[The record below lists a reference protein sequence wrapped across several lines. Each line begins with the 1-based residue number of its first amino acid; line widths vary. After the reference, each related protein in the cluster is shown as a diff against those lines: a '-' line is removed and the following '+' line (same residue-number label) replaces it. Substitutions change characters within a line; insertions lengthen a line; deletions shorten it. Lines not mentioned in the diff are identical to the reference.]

1 MDELEQ
7 LEHLSLV
14 SKICTELE
22 NHLGLN
28 DKDLAEFIIDLAY
41 KNPAL
46 DAFKRVLAENG
57 AEFSDSFT
65 TNLLRIIQLMKPASG
80 KRGTGSA
87 FEDDANDGNNL
98 AYKFPGLA
106 IPNNKKGYSSDE
118 GEYEG
123 KEDQKDR
130 KEDKKTTNKVVVDDM
145 FSELEKMAPS
155 KAEKKIDS
163 KSREQLEVD
172 NMFAELES
180 LAPSKSAE
188 DGGGKEAKRKDRRS
202 HSRERRKERSK
213 SREKRRDRSK
223 SRDRRRRSRSKD
235 RKRRSRTR
243 SRERHRDRER
253 DRSGRDRDR
262 DRERDRDRDRDRDR
276 KSRRSR
282 SRSRSK
288 DRARQRN
295 RSPSVDRMMVEK
307 RKRTPPMPE
316 EPEPGKI
323 YDGRVV
329 NIVAFGC
336 FVQLVGFRRKKE
348 GLVHISQLSTEG
360 RVNLVTDVVNRGDD
374 VKVKVMSLAGN
385 KISLSMKEVEQSTG
399 RDLNPLSHSHL
410 KDAAESD
417 LPGRNPDRP
426 MSMIPSML
434 NLQEGTLE
442 PVEETSRKKVT
453 RISSPERWEIKQ
465 MISSGVIDRSEMPD
479 FDEETGLLPKDEDS
493 EADIEI
499 EIVEDEPPFLQGHG
513 RALHDLSPVRIVK
526 NPDGSLAQAAMM
538 QTALAKERR
547 EHKMLQREQEMDAV
561 PTNMNKNWIDPLPD
575 EDDERTTAANTR
587 GVGMSTQDVPEWK
600 KAIIGGKKSS
610 FGRKTDMSLIEQ
622 RQSLPI
628 YKLRDDL
635 IKAVTDNQILIVIG
649 ETGSGKTTQIT
660 QYLAE
665 SGFIARGKIGCTQPR
680 RVAAMS
686 VAKRVAEEYGCRLG
700 QEVGYTIR
708 FEDCTSQETVIK
720 YMTDGMLLRECLVDF
735 DLKSY
740 SVIMLDEAHERTIHT
755 DVMFGLLKQAV
766 QKRPE
771 LKLIVTSATLDAV
784 KFSQYFF
791 EAPIFTIPG
800 RTFPVEILYTKEPET
815 DYLDASL
822 ITVMQIHLREPP
834 GDVLLFLTGQEEI
847 DTACE
852 ILYERMKSLGPD
864 VPELIILPVYSAL
877 PSEMQ
882 TRIFDPAPP
891 GSRKVVIA
899 TNIAETSLTIDGIY
913 YVVDPGFVKQKVYNS
928 KTGMD
933 SLVVTPISQAAA
945 KQRAGRAGRTGPGKA
960 YRLYTER
967 AYRDEMLPT
976 PVPEIQR
983 TNLATTVLQLKTMG
997 INDLLHFD
1005 FMDAPPVESLVMALE
1020 QLHSLSALD
1029 NEGLLTRLGRR
1040 MAEFPLEPNLS
1051 KLLIMSV
1058 ALQCSDE
1065 VLTIVSMLSVQN
1077 VFYRPKDKQALAD
1090 QKKAKFNQIE
1100 GDHLTLLAVYNSW
1113 KNNKFS
1119 NAWCYENFVQIR
1131 TLKRAQDVRKQLLG
1145 IMDRHKLDVVSAG
1158 KNTVRV
1164 QKAICSGFFRN
1175 AAKKDPQEG
1184 YRTLVDSQVVYIHPS
1199 SALFNRQPEWVVY
1212 HELVQTTKEYMREVT
1227 TIDPKWLV
1235 EFAPAFFR
1243 FSDPTKLSKFKKN
1256 QRLEPL
1262 YNKYEEPNAWRI
1274 SRTRRRRN

>member
-22 NHLGLN
+22 NHLSIN
-28 DKDLAEFIIDLAY
+28 DKDLAEFIIH
-41 KNPAL
+41 
-46 DAFKRVLAENG
+46 LAEQNPKIEDFRKALVQNG

-65 TNLLRIIQLMKPASG
+65 SNLMRIICLMKPSLKKKSG
-80 KRGTGSA
+80 QTA
-87 FEDDANDGNNL
+87 FTEKSSEKDVL

-106 IPNNKKGYSSDE
+106 IPNKEIDSDQEEKKPKNDDSTVDDMMAELEALAPSTSTS
-118 GEYEG
+118 
-123 KEDQKDR
+123 R
-130 KEDKKTTNKVVVDDM
+130 PKEDKKEVV
-145 FSELEKMAPS
+145 EH
-155 KAEKKIDS
+155 
-163 KSREQLEVD
+163 
-172 NMFAELES
+172 
-180 LAPSKSAE
+180 
-188 DGGGKEAKRKDRRS
+188 KRKS
-202 HSRERRKERSK
+202 SRERKRSVSPRKRSRSPRK
-213 SREKRRDRSK
+213 RSRSPRKRSRSPRKRSRSPRKRSRDRKKRSK
-223 SRDRRRRSRSKD
+223 SRDRKRSRSRDKKRRSRSRSAERRRRRSRSKD
-235 RKRRSRTR
+235 RKRQN
-243 SRERHRDRER
+243 
-253 DRSGRDRDR
+253 
-262 DRERDRDRDRDRDR
+262 
-276 KSRRSR
+276 RSR
-282 SRSRSK
+282 SREEKKRVEIK
-288 DRARQRN
+288 D
-295 RSPSVDRMMVEK
+295 D
-307 RKRTPPMPE
+307 PE
-316 EPEPGKI
+316 LGKI
-323 YDGRVV
+323 YDGKVA
-329 NIVAFGC
+329 NIVNFGC
-336 FVQLVGFRRKKE
+336 FVQLFGLRKKWE
-348 GLVHISQLSTEG
+348 GLVHISQLRSEG
-360 RVNLVTDVVNRGDD
+360 RVTDVNEVVSRGNN
-374 VKVKVMSLAGN
+374 VKVKVMSITGQ
-385 KISLSMKEVEQSTG
+385 KVSLSMKEVDQLTG
-399 RDLNPLSHSHL
+399 ADLNPLSH
-410 KDAAESD
+410 KPTEYDADA
-417 LPGRNPDRP
+417 RNPDRP
-426 MSMIPSML
+426 VAPMSMLSLPGNVDDDKDIA
-434 NLQEGTLE
+434 GH
-442 PVEETSRKKVT
+442 VK

-465 MISSGVIDRSEMPD
+465 MISSGVIDRREMPD
-479 FDEETGLLPKDEDS
+479 FNEEDGLLPNNEEDE
-493 EADIEI
+493 EDIEI

-513 RALHDLSPVRIVK
+513 RALHDLSPVRIIK

-538 QTALAKERR
+538 QSALQKERR
-547 EHKMLQREQEMDAV
+547 EQKMLAREQEAESKPTFGKDWMDPMDV
-561 PTNMNKNWIDPLPD
+561 VE
-575 EDDERTTAANTR
+575 EDKAETAKFTMAP
-587 GVGMSTQDVPEWK
+587 QDIPEWK
-600 KAIIGGKKSS
+600 KHVIGGKKASY
-610 FGRKTDMSLIEQ
+610 GRKTDMTIVEQ

-628 YKLRDDL
+628 FKLRDDL
-635 IKAVTDNQILIVIG
+635 IKAVSDNQILIVIG

-665 SGFIARGKIGCTQPR
+665 AGFISRGRIGCTQPR

-686 VAKRVAEEYGCRLG
+686 VAKRVSEEYGCRLG

-708 FEDCTSQETVIK
+708 FEDCTSPETAIK
-720 YMTDGMLLRECLVDF
+720 YMTDGMMLRECLVDF

-755 DVMFGLLKQAV
+755 DVLFGLLKQAV
-766 QKRPE
+766 KKRPE

-800 RTFPVEILYTKEPET
+800 RTFPVEILYTKEPEN

-822 ITVMQIHLREPP
+822 ITVMQIHLREPS

-891 GSRKVVIA
+891 GCRKVVIA

-933 SLVVTPISQAAA
+933 ALIVTPISQAAA

-1029 NEGLLTRLGRR
+1029 DEGLLTRLGRR

-1051 KLLIMSV
+1051 KMLIMSV

-1065 VLTIVSMLSVQN
+1065 ILTIVSMLSVQN

-1119 NAWCYENFVQIR
+1119 NAWCYENFVQVR

-1158 KNTVRV
+1158 KNSVRV
-1164 QKAICSGFFRN
+1164 QKTICSGFFRN

-1184 YRTLVDSQVVYIHPS
+1184 YRTLVDAQVVYIHPS
-1199 SALFNRQPEWVVY
+1199 SALFHRQPEWVVY

-1235 EFAPAFFR
+1235 EFAPSFFK

-1262 YNKYEEPNAWRI
+1262 YNKYEEANSWRI
-1274 SRTRRRRN
+1274 SRVRKRRN

>member
-28 DKDLAEFIIDLAY
+28 DKDLAEFIIDLAE
-41 KNPAL
+41 KNPSEEG
-46 DAFKRVLAENG
+46 FRRVLGENG
-57 AEFSDSFT
+57 AEFSESFT
-65 TNLLRIIQLMKPASG
+65 ANLLRIIQLMKPPKNRPGGGGA
-80 KRGTGSA
+80 A
-87 FEDDANDGNNL
+87 DFERDDQVGAL
-98 AYKFPGLA
+98 ACKFPGLA
-106 IPNNKKGYSSDE
+106 IPNAKKGYESEPED
-118 GEYEG
+118 GEEF
-123 KEDQKDR
+123 ES
-130 KEDKKTTNKVVVDDM
+130 KKRTNVVDDM
-145 FSELEKMAPS
+145 FAELESMAPS
-155 KAEKKIDS
+155 TSKGGGSK
-163 KSREQLEVD
+163 KSREQQEVD
-172 NMFAELES
+172 NMLAELES
-180 LAPSKSAE
+180 LAPSTSSTGKRE
-188 DGGGKEAKRKDRRS
+188 DREGGRLD
-202 HSRERRKERSK
+202 
-213 SREKRRDRSK
+213 
-223 SRDRRRRSRSKD
+223 RRSRSKD
-235 RKRRSRTR
+235 RKRSR
-243 SRERHRDRER
+243 SRERK
-253 DRSGRDRDR
+253 RSRSRDR
-262 DRERDRDRDRDRDR
+262 DRERRRRSRSRDKERRRRSRSGERDRR
-276 KSRRSR
+276 SRRSR
-282 SRSRSK
+282 SRSR
-288 DRARQRN
+288 DRRRH
-295 RSPSVDRMMVEK
+295 RSRSREFEQ
-307 RKRTPPMPE
+307 RKRTPPRQMPE
-316 EPEPGKI
+316 EPEPGQI
-323 YDGRVV
+323 YNGRVV

-336 FVQLVGFRRKKE
+336 FVQLTDFRRKKE
-348 GLVHISQLSTEG
+348 GLVHISQLSSEG
-360 RVNLVTDVVNRGDD
+360 RVNTVTDVVNRNDN
-374 VKVKVMSLAGN
+374 VKVKVISIAGS
-385 KISLSMKEVEQSTG
+385 KISLCMKDVDQESG
-399 RDLNPLSHSHL
+399 KDLNPLSHAHL
-410 KDAAESD
+410 QDGEMAN
-417 LPGRNPDRP
+417 RNPDRP
-426 MSMIPSML
+426 MNVPSML
-434 NLQEGTLE
+434 NIQENDGA
-442 PVEETSRKKVT
+442 EETSHKKVT

-538 QTALAKERR
+538 QSALAKERR
-547 EHKMLQREQEMDAV
+547 EVKMLQREQEMDSV
-561 PTNMNKNWIDPLPD
+561 PTNMNKNWIDPLPE
-575 EDDERTTAANTR
+575 EDTRALAANVR
-587 GVGMSTQDVPEWK
+587 GVGMAMADVPEWK

-610 FGRKTDMSLIEQ
+610 YGKKTDMSLVEQ

-665 SGFIARGKIGCTQPR
+665 CGFIARGKIGCTQPR

-755 DVMFGLLKQAV
+755 DVLFGLLKQAV

-822 ITVMQIHLREPP
+822 ITVGYYCGNYDAKLSSYLFQVMQIHLREPP
-834 GDVLLFLTGQEEI
+834 GDILLFLTGQEEI

-1058 ALQCSDE
+1058 ALNCSDE
-1065 VLTIVSMLSVQN
+1065 VLTIVSMISVQN

-1158 KNTVRV
+1158 KSTMRV